1 MDTIKIIF
9 SDFDWTLFDHKTR
22 TFNAK
27 GIEGLKIAHD
37 NGVKLII
44 NSARTYYALEKL
56 NTFNLIPFDGYILVN
71 GGFTMIDGTTLYGDY
86 INKDIKEKIIK
97 ALEKENLGFILITQ
111 FTTYIKEVDK
121 KLINDFYSVYYE
133 PYPVDFKNYQNEDVL
148 SIQIFATPQHDEFI
162 KNLALKYDLLFNRV
176 TENNVELYP
185 IEFVKSKGIKAI
197 LAKLNISP
205 DEAMAFGDD
214 TNDIPMFKL
223 VKHSI
228 CLGNGNPEAKKH
240 ASFVTDTIEN
250 DGMYKALKKYNLI

>member
-1 MDTIKIIF
+1 MDKIKIIF

-22 TFNAK
+22 TFNSK
-27 GIEGLKIAHD
+27 GIEGLKKAQD

-44 NSARTYYALEKL
+44 NSARTYYALKKL
-56 NTFNLIPFDGYILVN
+56 NTFNLIPFDGCVLVN

-133 PYPVDFKNYQNEDVL
+133 PYPVDFKNYQNEEVL

-162 KNLALKYDLLFNRV
+162 KNLALKYSLLFNRV

-185 IEFVKSKGIKAI
+185 IEFLKSKGIKAI

-223 VKHSI
+223 VKHSV